1 MVLITHL
8 QGSNG
13 YADIKNRLLSQM
25 GVGEEEEGWMNGDG
39 SMETY
44 TLSDVK

>member
-8 QGSNG
+8 QSSNG
-13 YADIKNRLLSQM
+13 YADIENRLLSQK
-25 GVGEEEEGWMNGDG
+25 GVGEEEEGWMNGDS